1 MTDEQNVEQEGQS
14 DVIPFPASEV
24 VGEPEPVQVAPAPAR
39 APLRHLVVE
48 TDGDRLTVRN
58 TMGLLEL
65 RSALQMLTRQVDNEI
80 DQKAVPAQPV
90 PPVAPPVPPAPVPE
104 PEPAPV
110 AEPDEEPAETGPPET
125 EEVAEE

>member
-1 MTDEQNVEQEGQS
+1 MTDEQNVKQDEQM
-14 DVIPFPASEV
+14 DVTEV
-24 VGEPEPVQVAPAPAR
+24 EPVQVAPAPAR

-48 TDGDRLTVRN
+48 TDGDRCIVRGN

-65 RSALQMLTRQVDNEI
+65 SRVLQMLTRQVDNEI